1 MYIVHVY
8 IMHYVTYA
16 GLYAIV
22 LHCVQFGILSV
33 ILVQCVYFVVI
44 FPMDKLRLLL
54 CGSCKRP
61 PQIQGLSLPRLSPFE
76 IGLGRALPRW
86 VQKGC
91 SRPLLTPRLSQ

>member
-44 FPMDKLRLLL
+44 FPMDKLRAGFPI
-54 CGSCKRP
+54 CEARSVATIFSCLIRLG
-61 PQIQGLSLPRLSPFE
+61 QFGLEFKE
-76 IGLGRALPRW
+76 YLGNL
-86 VQKGC
+86 Q
-91 SRPLLTPRLSQ
+91 